1 MALCYVVFIL
11 NFQFLLLLKIL
22 IFFFFLFQDGEFHDI
37 VYNGHKLEFLY
48 GHMFDAV
55 IVNDDLL
62 RAFQELLHVI
72 KLVETVPQWVPAS
85 WVASS

>member
-1 MALCYVVFIL
+1 MKFFFI
-11 NFQFLLLLKIL
+11 KIL
-22 IFFFFLFQDGEFHDI
+22 FSFLNVIKLFKFYFLQDREFHDI

-62 RAFQELLHVI
+62 RAFQELLHII

>member
-1 MALCYVVFIL
+1 
-11 NFQFLLLLKIL
+11 
-22 IFFFFLFQDGEFHDI
+22 
-37 VYNGHKLEFLY
+37 
-48 GHMFDAV
+48 MFDAV

-62 RAFQELLHVI
+62 RAFQELLHII